1 MFASSKILIG
11 SFFIISY
18 GHGIMFSIRLFISM
32 LFLDEIG
39 IRVNR
44 AIINYSDLQTW
55 LYH

>member
-1 MFASSKILIG
+1 MFASSKFLIG

-18 GHGIMFSIRLFISM
+18 GYDIMFSIRLFISM

>member
-1 MFASSKILIG
+1 MFASSKFLIG

-18 GHGIMFSIRLFISM
+18 GHGIMFSIRLFILM

>member
-1 MFASSKILIG
+1 MFASSKFLIG